1 VRGDSLRGLRICL
14 GYAFSFLISTQDV
27 VGAAL
32 GTDGE
37 MGASHESFFVWALG
51 CREYCFFSSLTFG
64 ALYWIQELS
73 ESPVM
78 NGRASEYVDNVR
90 VDDCCV

>member
-27 VGAAL
+27 VGAAH

-51 CREYCFFSSLTFG
+51 CRE
-64 ALYWIQELS
+64 LYWIQELL
-73 ESPVM
+73 EFPVM

-90 VDDCCV
+90 VDNCCV